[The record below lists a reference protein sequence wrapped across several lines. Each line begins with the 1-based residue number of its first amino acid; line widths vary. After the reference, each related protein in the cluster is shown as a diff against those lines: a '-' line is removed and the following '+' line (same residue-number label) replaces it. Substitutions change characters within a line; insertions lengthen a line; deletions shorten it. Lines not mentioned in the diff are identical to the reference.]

1 MVEWT
6 EHGNL
11 REFYTNNEN
20 SFDPK
25 QKLRISLDIA
35 RGSNSLRTFCI
46 VISEAENVLITL
58 DNTAKLTKFKL
69 SRSYKADTVNQIQN
83 IGQIRYSA
91 PEIFKRTP
99 GFKYDNKCEVYSFG
113 ILLWE
118 ISEEKTPYE
127 NLDDFVEITR
137 LVLDR
142 HRESFSENSQ
152 MPGEFKHLALDEP
165 LFIRLSFNLDQ
176 DEFMNN

>member
-83 IGQIRYSA
+83 IGQIRY
-91 PEIFKRTP
+91 K
-99 GFKYDNKCEVYSFG
+99 
-113 ILLWE
+113 
-118 ISEEKTPYE
+118 EKTPYE
-127 NLDDFVEITR
+127 NLDDFAEITR